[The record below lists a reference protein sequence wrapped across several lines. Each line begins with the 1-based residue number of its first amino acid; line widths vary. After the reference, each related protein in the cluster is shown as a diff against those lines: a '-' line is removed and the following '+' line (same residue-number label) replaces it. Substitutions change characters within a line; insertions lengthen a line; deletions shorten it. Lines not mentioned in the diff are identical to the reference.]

1 MVERIENGWIAQG
14 VQTDFGA
21 GEPQVCDECWNLIE
35 ECTCDDGR
43 DEPEECEDDEEPA
56 TLDRMQ
62 RLVDEMGNVS
72 AEMHAILNRRG
83 VR

>member
-1 MVERIENGWIAQG
+1 VVKRIENGMYLDG
-14 VQTDFGA
+14 VRTNFGA
-21 GEPQVCDECWNLIE
+21 GDNQVCDECWNPIE

-43 DEPEECEDDEEPA
+43 DEPEDDEEPA

-62 RLVDEMGNVS
+62 RLVDDMGKVS